1 MTMADIDEKVPRPSR
16 QGQYQLSHSCFL
28 IPSKHNSSYKP
39 LGPTKG
45 ENSVE
50 LFFKKIK
57 KKKKKKNCGEK
68 AEAIEKKGTQETLG
82 WFDLRGLCPLLEIF
96 LRATLCSYSPDDFT
110 IQIAP
115 IYRRN
120 VVCGV
125 NANKVIKSLRFAY
138 NHTYM

>member
-1 MTMADIDEKVPRPSR
+1 MADKDEKVPRPSR

-50 LFFKKIK
+50 LFFKKNLKK

-68 AEAIEKKGTQETLG
+68 GEAIEKKRDT
-82 WFDLRGLCPLLEIF
+82 R
-96 LRATLCSYSPDDFT
+96 DFG
-110 IQIAP
+110 
-115 IYRRN
+115 
-120 VVCGV
+120 VV
-125 NANKVIKSLRFAY
+125 
-138 NHTYM
+138 